1 MKTAPLLLAFP
12 LLLPV
17 CTSSAAPRELRA
29 DGRYEFLDKG
39 VPTRYVIARDE
50 VYQRH
55 PGKGSKRIFVTARQ
69 QARNVQQTARDL
81 AAVTGDRIDLI
92 AYPEGQIP
100 SDKNRRFVSRS
111 VTMHLADG
119 LDPDV
124 ISSSMNA
131 VSYRPLGYAPGHYA
145 YQFKDTEAAIS
156 AAQDLKGFDGITQ
169 VTVELAQKRIPL
181 ALPADPLFLFGT
193 ANKGAQAFKINRD
206 FADESP
212 ISPPAPDFIVSPKAY
227 QWNLLNTGD
236 LLPPPNVAP
245 SVVIRPDNVPPLAQP
260 SKLCLYP
267 PYFDIAADINVLPAW
282 EYLSTNATPINGTGV
297 KVAVIDDGVQYDHED
312 LGNALFDKPNSYN
325 FIDGNPLDPND
336 PKTKDPIPPFASG
349 GAPGHGTGIAGII
362 FARANNK
369 GMIGIAN
376 GATMLAYRFLGEAL
390 EPSLEADA
398 VVWGSKLKP
407 VFATPSNPL
416 ALPTGKEWRTGAIK
430 FDVASCAWGPL
441 SFGNDLLDEGPYM
454 KTALAYG
461 ITEGRNKKGVVYVFA
476 VGSDGQYRGDAN
488 YTYLSNS
495 IYTISVGSV
504 SDMGR
509 RIAYSPPGASLNLV
523 APSQGYEME
532 PVIQRGGATFP
543 ATPPIIPDPL
553 NTKTES
559 HAERAQGYTV
569 SLNDYDNL
577 NAKLRTSAS
586 VVTLDAASAATGLRA
601 DYNKNYSG
609 TSASS
614 AMVTG
619 AAALMLE
626 ANPALGYRD
635 VMEILMR
642 SARTIDPVY
651 GEWTINPLGMPFSH
665 KYGAGM
671 LDAGHAVAMARVWKP
686 LGSRA
691 GAVGPDNIVKGFS
704 QTLNTRTIPT
714 PDIGKIGTVYNI
726 NPPDPG
732 LRIEHI
738 VVKLNV
744 THGRRGDLGI
754 TLTAPGT
761 GQAGE
766 AIESYLFVP
775 HKADYNTNI
784 GLGAGKDNQPLDN
797 KNEDYEFVSVRH
809 WGTTGSNPV
818 LKENSTNQWT
828 LRIWDNTADAET
840 PTKTVP
846 VDPNSTVIGNDFVY
860 KNRVY
865 NPVPNPVPGSV
876 PNGSYEQKVVSG
888 SLAFHGSNTPS
899 ENLSPEI
906 VTAGIVG
913 RPGAALNVNL
923 KAITDLTSGGADGTE
938 QRAPM
943 LAYQFRVLGPELPTT
958 QQIYT
963 APDSIEGYAA
973 AFGNPGD
980 PNPSFHFNLKTGLL
994 SNDPFGD
1001 ATAPLV
1007 RIGTGGINAARIMV
1021 DDITDL
1027 APGQFV
1033 AGGGIG
1039 EGARIAPDGIDPG
1052 TKTITLTSTNI
1063 NSVAGE
1069 IRFTDVQGFAAL
1081 QKGVWNL
1088 EISGTNVFGT
1098 TRKQVQLEIKDDLNY
1113 DSWINTFSPP
1123 IIDGMADPD
1132 GDGLTNIMEFISGGQ
1147 PYIKD
1152 DFEIPSS
1159 SVVDGKVVLRYR
1171 LDSNAL
1177 GKGVV
1182 AQVTDDLGKWTTV
1195 VPVKKETVG
1204 NIIYYEVTL
1213 DPATD
1218 GARKFFRLKVNV

>member
-1 MKTAPLLLAFP
+1 MKTASLLLAFP

-17 CTSSAAPRELRA
+17 CTSFAAPRELRS

-50 VYQRH
+50 IYQRQS
-55 PGKGSKRIFVTARQ
+55 GKDAKRVFITARE
-69 QARNVQQTARDL
+69 QARSVMQTAREME
-81 AAVTGDRIDLI
+81 AATADRIDLI

-100 SDKNRRFVSRS
+100 TDSNRRFVSRS

-119 LDPDV
+119 LDPNV
-124 ISSSMNA
+124 IATSMNA

-145 YQFKDTEAAIS
+145 YQFQDTEAAIS
-156 AAQDLKGFDGITQ
+156 AAQDLKVLNGVTQ
-169 VTVELAQKRIPL
+169 VTVELAQTRIPH

-193 ANKGAQAFKINRD
+193 ANKGAQSFIINRD

-212 ISPPAPDFIVSPKAY
+212 ISPSNPNFNPSPKAY

-236 LLPPPNVAP
+236 LLPPPNLAP
-245 SVVIRPDNVPPLAQP
+245 SVVIRPDSVPLLARP
-260 SKLCLYP
+260 SKFCLYP
-267 PYFDIAADINVLPAW
+267 PYFDIAADINVLSAW
-282 EYLSTNATPINGTGV
+282 EYVSTNATPINGNGV

-325 FIDGNPLDPND
+325 FIDGNPQDPND
-336 PKTKDPIPPFASG
+336 PKNKDPMPPFSSG

-362 FARANNK
+362 FGRANNK
-369 GMIGIAN
+369 GMIGIAS
-376 GATMLAYRFLGEAL
+376 GATMLAYRFLGGAL

-398 VVWGSKLKP
+398 VVWGSKLKAVIP
-407 VFATPSNPL
+407 TPANPL
-416 ALPTGKEWRTGAIK
+416 GIPTGKEWRTGAIK

-461 ITEGRNKKGVVYVFA
+461 TNEGRNKKGVVYVFA
-476 VGSDGQYRGDAN
+476 AASDGQYRGDAN
-488 YTYLSNS
+488 YSYLTNS

-532 PVIQRGGATFP
+532 PVIKRGGATFP
-543 ATPPIIPDPL
+543 ATPPVIPDPL
-553 NTKTES
+553 NVKTQS

-569 SLNDYDNL
+569 SLNDYDNI

-586 VVTLDAASAATGLRA
+586 VVTLDAASTSTGLRA
-601 DYNKNYSG
+601 DYNKNFSG

-626 ANPALGYRD
+626 ANQNLGYRD

-651 GEWTINPLGMPFSH
+651 GEWTVNPLGLPFSH

-686 LGSRA
+686 LGARA
-691 GAVGPDNIVKGFS
+691 GGVGPDNIVKGIS
-704 QTLNTRTIPT
+704 QTLSARNIPT
-714 PDIGKIGTVYNI
+714 PDNAKIGTVYNI

-732 LRIEHI
+732 LRVEHV

-761 GQAGE
+761 GQAGS
-766 AIESYLFVP
+766 AIESFLFVP

-784 GLGAGKDNQPLDN
+784 GLKEGTDTAPLDT

-818 LKENSTNQWT
+818 LKENSTDQWT
-828 LRIWDNTADAET
+828 LRIWDNTADGA
-840 PTKTVP
+840 TVGAA
-846 VDPNSTVIGNDFVY
+846 VDPNSTAIGDDFVY

-865 NPVPNPVPGSV
+865 NPVANPVPGSV
-876 PNGSYEQKVVSG
+876 PSASYEQKVVSG
-888 SLAFHGSNTPS
+888 TLTFHGSVTPS

-906 VTAGIVG
+906 TTVDIVG
-913 RPGAALNVNL
+913 RPGAALNVKL
-923 KAITDLTSGGADGTE
+923 KAVTDLTAGGADGTE
-938 QRAPM
+938 PRAPM
-943 LAYQFRVLGPELPTT
+943 LGYQFRVLGPELPTT
-958 QQIYT
+958 QQIFT
-963 APDSIEGYAA
+963 APDSLEGYAA
-973 AFGNPGD
+973 AFGNDGD
-980 PNPSFHFNLKTGLL
+980 PNPSFRFNLDTGLL
-994 SNDPFGD
+994 SNDPFPG
-1001 ATAPLV
+1001 TPAPLV
-1007 RIGTGGINAARIMV
+1007 RTGTGGVGSARIV
-1021 DDITDL
+1021 VNDLTDL
-1027 APGQFV
+1027 APGKFV
-1033 AGGGIG
+1033 AGGGIAD
-1039 EGARIAPDGIDPG
+1039 GARIAPNGIDAA
-1052 TKTITLTSTNI
+1052 TKTITLTATNVS
-1063 NSVAGE
+1063 SVAGE
-1069 IRFTDVQGFAAL
+1069 IRFTDVKGFAAL
-1081 QKGVWNL
+1081 QKGTWNL

-1098 TRKQVQLEIKDDLNY
+1098 TRKQVKLVVKDELNY
-1113 DSWINTFSPP
+1113 DAWANTFSPP
-1123 IIDGMADPD
+1123 ITDGLADPD
-1132 GDGLTNIMEFISGGQ
+1132 GDGLSNIVEFVSGGQ

-1152 DFEIPSS
+1152 DFEVPSA
-1159 SVVDGKVVLRYR
+1159 SVVDGKLVFRYR
-1171 LDSNAL
+1171 LDTNAL
-1177 GKGVV
+1177 GKGV
-1182 AQVTDDLGKWTTV
+1182 APQVTDNLGTWTTV

-1204 NIIYYEVTL
+1204 NITYYEVTL

-1218 GARKFFRLKVNV
+1218 GEKKFFRLKVNV